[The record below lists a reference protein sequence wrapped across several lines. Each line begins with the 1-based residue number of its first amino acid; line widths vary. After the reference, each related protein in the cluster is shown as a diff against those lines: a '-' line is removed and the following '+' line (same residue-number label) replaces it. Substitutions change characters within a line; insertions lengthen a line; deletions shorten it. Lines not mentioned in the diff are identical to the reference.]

1 MQFSRNKAMKAGKV
15 RIILGKN
22 LKLFR
27 GRRAMSQADLA
38 EFAGISIPFLS
49 DIERGNKWPYIETLV
64 SLAEALGIEPY
75 ELLRPQKSTSDTDA
89 RIITECLDNVLVA
102 SKRSFEEAM
111 VKSLKKIRKSYTGR
125 E

>member
-89 RIITECLDNVLVA
+89 RIITECLDNVLAA